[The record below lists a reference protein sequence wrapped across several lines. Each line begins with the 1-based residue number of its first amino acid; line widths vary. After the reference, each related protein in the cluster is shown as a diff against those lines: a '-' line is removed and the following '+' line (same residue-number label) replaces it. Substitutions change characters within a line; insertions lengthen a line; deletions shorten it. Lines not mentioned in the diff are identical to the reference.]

1 MKKIVSISL
10 LMLFGM
16 VMAQNSYNFSYRL
29 DYTFPKAEGLSTD
42 MIFAKHYIPAK
53 FSEKTQNS
61 LINFPTYM
69 SGKSEYSFLSGNQMI
84 SIQNLDLEN
93 NFVITDLEY
102 YGYGKTVEAL
112 YDKVELR
119 KIERTSLTILGKS
132 CNHYEVIA
140 TLDNEQKPSDFVL
153 CIDETNEIDNVSFL
167 LPKQEGKQI
176 KGLVLAV
183 TSPEGSENERI
194 ILTSISPVNSTIHFN
209 LEKELAAQKVRQD
222 SIDKLYAEEGNW
234 AADSTAVAADPYY
247 DSYYENY
254 MTQPKFCDYSEL
266 YNLEFEDENAFSF
279 GSSYIGTLC
288 NYTYSMKR
296 GEEEKYKN
304 YALKE
309 IKGIK
314 KNAVKAGFIGKKD
327 AQMFYEFLKK
337 DIEAMKVTKPLTAA
351 ELSAQAAVD
360 AANAAVEAVAYA
372 DEYDYSMDVYVPE
385 YQSVYKPMKPED
397 SNFAVTSLS
406 DTSGYWKG
414 IPTYCKKIS
423 TVIPKFSDGE
433 LTKHATNYAGQI
445 CDMYLGEFEGSGVW
459 YKGTLDAIRSEQM
472 YFNNNRDKFS
482 KKDKELLDEFLNN
495 LD

>member
-1 MKKIVSISL
+1 MKKLFSISIL
-10 LMLFGM
+10 LFAGIA
-16 VMAQNSYNFSYRL
+16 MAQNSYNFSYRL
-29 DYTFPKAEGLSTD
+29 DYTFPKGEGISAD

-53 FSEKTQNS
+53 FSDKTPNS
-61 LINFPTYM
+61 LVNFPTYM
-69 SGKSEYSFLSGNQMI
+69 SGKSEYSFINGNQMI

-93 NFVITDLEY
+93 NFSIPDLEY
-102 YGYGKTVEAL
+102 YGYGKTVETL

-119 KIERTSLTILGKS
+119 KIERTQLNILGKS

-140 TLDNEQKPSDFVL
+140 TLDNEQKPSDFVM
-153 CIDETNEIDNVSFL
+153 CIDETSEIDNVSFL

-183 TSPEGSENERI
+183 TSPEGNENERI
-194 ILTSISPVNSTIHFN
+194 VLTAISPVNSTIQFN

-222 SIDKLYAEEGNW
+222 SINKLYASEADNW
-234 AADSTAVAADPYY
+234 AVDSATAFTDPYY
-247 DSYYENY
+247 DSSYENY
-254 MTQPKFCDYSEL
+254 MSQPKFCNYSEL

-314 KNAVKAGFIGKKD
+314 KNAVKAGLINKKD
-327 AQMFYEFLKK
+327 GQILYEFLKK
-337 DIEAMKVTKPLTAA
+337 DIEAMEVSKPLTEADIAAQMAA
-351 ELSAQAAVD
+351 EAVD
-360 AANAAVEAVAYA
+360 AAVAYE
-372 DEYDYSMDVYVPE
+372 DYDYSTDVYIPE
-385 YQSVYKPMKPED
+385 YESVYKPMKPED

-414 IPTYCKKIS
+414 IPAYCKKIDS
-423 TVIPKFSDGE
+423 VIPKFSDGE
-433 LTKHATNYAGQI
+433 ITKHTINYAGQI
-445 CDMYLGEFEGSGVW
+445 CDMYLGEFEGSSVW

-482 KKDKELLDEFLNN
+482 KKDKELLDIFLNN